1 MPYGRKA
8 RMKADKDDAPEYLR
22 RKRSQSF
29 GKWSLAIALGL
40 GLSGLALHMVGNKLS
55 FLPKSQPSQPSRL
68 EKPTHTPNDNTP
80 QNQPQKT
87 SEELFGKVLMHAIIN
102 RASLSKLF
110 ITIVITGRKNRPTPT
125 HRQHP
130 IE

>member
-22 RKRSQSF
+22 RKQSQSL
-29 GKWSLAIALGL
+29 GKWALAIALGL
-40 GLSGLALHMVGNKLS
+40 GLSGLALYMAGNKLS
-55 FLPKSQPSQPSRL
+55 FLPRPQPSQPSNL
-68 EKPTHTPNDNTP
+68 KKSAHTPNDHTP
-80 QNQPQKT
+80 QDQPQKT

-102 RASLSKLF
+102 RTSLSKLF
-110 ITIVITGRKNRPTPT
+110 ITIVITDRKNRPIPT

>member
-55 FLPKSQPSQPSRL
+55 SFQNHNPANPLDLRNLLTPLTITLPKTSPKR
-68 EKPTHTPNDNTP
+68 H
-80 QNQPQKT
+80 QKNFLG
-87 SEELFGKVLMHAIIN
+87 EC
-102 RASLSKLF
+102 
-110 ITIVITGRKNRPTPT
+110 
-125 HRQHP
+125 
-130 IE
+130 